1 LGDKVRM
8 MYTNKEFTVT
18 EIGYMKP
25 GGLVPGTQLS
35 AGEVGYLRP
44 ALKM

>member
-25 GGLVPGTQLS
+25 GGLVPALS
-35 AGEVGYLRP
+35 FLPVKWVILRP